1 MGRLPVRGLTFVQ
14 SNTQVDFTSSE
25 RRDSR
30 FDVYIGAFKLVES
43 ILSTHGRFGE
53 GCSMALNSTGRQP
66 STSEGSCWF
75 VEVA

>member
-1 MGRLPVRGLTFVQ
+1 VRGLTFVQ

-30 FDVYIGAFKLVES
+30 FDVYIEAFKLIES
-43 ILSTHGRFGE
+43 ILSTHGRFDE
-53 GCSMALNSTGRQP
+53 RCAVALNSIGRKP
-66 STSEGSCWF
+66 STSEGSCWL

>member
-1 MGRLPVRGLTFVQ
+1 VRGLRFVQ
-14 SNTQVDFTSSE
+14 SNTQVDFTSGE

-30 FDVYIGAFKLVES
+30 FDVYIEAFKLVES

-53 GCSMALNSTGRQP
+53 RCSKALNSTGRQP
-66 STSEGSCWF
+66 STSEGSSWF